1 MTDETTPDEA
11 TADAT
16 TPDEVVADAVP
27 SDESVA
33 DAPVVADESVAATEP
48 VVAEEPVA
56 AEPVAAEPV
65 ADEATAGRANNRKVR
80 DGLVTSNAM
89 DKTAVVAVT
98 DRVRHRRYSK
108 TMQRTTK
115 LYVHDEDN
123 DLNVGDKV
131 RVQET
136 RPLSKKK
143 RWRVLEVLER
153 AR

>member
-16 TPDEVVADAVP
+16 TPDEVAADEVAADAVP
-27 SDESVA
+27 TD
-33 DAPVVADESVAATEP
+33 
-48 VVAEEPVA
+48 EPVA
-56 AEPVAAEPV
+56 AEPVAEPAAEPVAAEAV

>member
-11 TADAT
+11 TADAA
-16 TPDEVVADAVP
+16 TPDEVAADAVP
-27 SDESVA
+27 TGEA
-33 DAPVVADESVAATEP
+33 
-48 VVAEEPVA
+48 VA
-56 AEPVAAEPV
+56 AEPVAATVPADEPVVVEVV